1 MALRKSKTEDKKPEG
16 GFAPP
21 SAGAPGGGAHAEATE
36 GPSVEECVA
45 VGRALVEAGEL
56 EADRLQTSLVDGAGD
71 LMLYGIM
78 LLTRHGVE
86 RHAYSRALAKV
97 CGVPEGD
104 ARQAEVH
111 PELAERVD
119 EKVARRF
126 NFVPVSDAAGKLVV
140 FGAEPTGWLRA
151 EAEAAA
157 GQTFEW
163 RASDPKTV
171 TSYME
176 QIWRSDA
183 DIDRL
188 VATFETSTR
197 RWRCRGE
204 GQRGQP
210 RRPGPVVQLV
220 NRIVGQAL
228 RDRASDIHVEPLD
241 GRPAGAVPHRR
252 PARRGGQA
260 AADGPQAARQPA
272 EDHERH
278 EHRRDAGP
286 AGRPVLDHGGRPPA
300 RRARRHGRHGVRREG
315 RHAAARQEQVDG
327 RPRRARHAARD
338 VRQYSKIVHAPFG
351 MVICAGPT
359 GAGKTTTLYAT
370 LQEIND
376 SGKNVTTIEDPVE
389 YVFSGIN
396 QVQTNERAGLTFASG
411 LKALLRQDPD
421 VILVGEV
428 RDADTARIAVQ
439 SALTGH
445 MVLSSL
451 HGNDSVAAVHR
462 LLDMGIEAFL
472 VASAVVAVVSQRL
485 LRRICDNCKEPY
497 EPHRRRADRVPPA
510 QRRQRQADVLPGV
523 GCSYCANTGYRERI
537 GVYELLRVTPELRR
551 LIVGWATTEE
561 LRRLAVAQGMRTM
574 LREAMQLVEDDMTTI
589 PEVVKTLFAT

>member
-163 RASDPKTV
+163 RASDPNTV
-171 TSYME
+171 KSFME
-176 QIWRSDA
+176 QLWRSDA
-183 DIDRL
+183 DISRL
-188 VATFETSTR
+188 VASFETSDAQIAMA
-197 RWRCRGE
+197 E
-204 GQRGQP
+204 EKANEVSLDDAA
-210 RRPGPVVQLV
+210 PVVQLV

-241 GRPAGAVPHRR
+241 G
-252 PARRGGQA
+252 
-260 AADGPQAARQPA
+260 
-272 EDHERH
+272 
-278 EHRRDAGP
+278 
-286 AGRPVLDHGGRPPA
+286 
-300 RRARRHGRHGVRREG
+300 
-315 RHAAARQEQVDG
+315 
-327 RPRRARHAARD
+327 
-338 VRQYSKIVHAPFG
+338 S
-351 MVICAGPT
+351 
-359 GAGKTTTLYAT
+359 
-370 LQEIND
+370 
-376 SGKNVTTIEDPVE
+376 
-389 YVFSGIN
+389 
-396 QVQTNERAGLTFASG
+396 
-411 LKALLRQDPD
+411 
-421 VILVGEV
+421 
-428 RDADTARIAVQ
+428 
-439 SALTGH
+439 
-445 MVLSSL
+445 
-451 HGNDSVAAVHR
+451 
-462 LLDMGIEAFL
+462 
-472 VASAVVAVVSQRL
+472 
-485 LRRICDNCKEPY
+485 
-497 EPHRRRADRVPPA
+497 
-510 QRRQRQADVLPGV
+510 
-523 GCSYCANTGYRERI
+523 
-537 GVYELLRVTPELRR
+537 LRVRFR
-551 LIVGWATTEE
+551 IDG
-561 LRRLAVAQGMRTM
+561 
-574 LREAMQLVEDDMTTI
+574 QLVEA
-589 PEVVKTLFAT
+589 VKLP